1 MSFTLLDLGA
11 ENFEFT
17 ANVWNWKAALEIIK
31 DLDIISENHVRQ
43 LGYNAMGVKMDV
55 EEAHLI
61 GQKIRDEILPKVGPG
76 KRIYADGSITDAPD
90 DGTIYKDEDEQW
102 RNYSVTYDWL
112 KDFSEFC
119 LKSKG
124 FQVF

>member
-43 LGYNAMGVKMDV
+43 LGYNAMGVKMDI

-76 KRIYADGSITDAPD
+76 KRIFADGSVTDAPD
-90 DGTIYKDEDEQW
+90 DGTFYKDEDEQW
-102 RNYSVTYDWL
+102 KNYSVSHDWL
-112 KDFSEFC
+112 KDFSDFC

>member
-17 ANVWNWKAALEIIK
+17 ASVWHWKAALEIIK

-102 RNYSVTYDWL
+102 KNYSVTYDWL

>member
-55 EEAHLI
+55 EEARLI

-90 DGTIYKDEDEQW
+90 DGTFYKDEDEQW
-102 RNYSVTYDWL
+102 KNYSVTHDWL

-119 LKSKG
+119 LRSKG